1 MEWIASGIVLL
12 IIIIVEVIY
21 YNNKKKQLEKEVEE
35 KLLQEKRKI
44 IKEKIEAEE
53 EEQRAQLKRAFDRE
67 IELYR
72 AMANEK
78 KGAVDAEVAMQ
89 IAAVREKQSSAIQQ
103 FDAEILRQNS
113 VIEQKKQELDGVV
126 EQLELRKAELQR
138 SYDATLAAQQEKI
151 AIEVASIRA
160 LKTQQMNNALMNEEA
175 AAKAELANRMQ
186 AFMEECSVKQMQYA
200 ADLKI
205 IEEQLEEYRKKRQ
218 VINEEILRQR
228 ALEEKQ
234 DFYRIVLPTAAID
247 DIQLLLSIRENL
259 KQREN
264 LDKLIYEAY
273 ISKPTQEMIKRVLE
287 GRAPSGIY
295 KITRLKTGEIYIG
308 KSTDIKKRWGEHSKT
323 AYGVGTIAHST
334 LHTTIKKD
342 GIQNFTFELLEEVPK
357 DKLTEREKYWI
368 TFYDSKSYGLNE
380 RNG

>member
-1 MEWIASGIVLL
+1 MIGWIVSITLVIC
-12 IIIIVEVIY
+12 IIIL
-21 YNNKKKQLEKEVEE
+21 YNIQKKKKKEIQLNIEQKYLE
-35 KLLQEKRKI
+35 EKRK
-44 IKEKIEAEE
+44 
-53 EEQRAQLKRAFDRE
+53 E
-67 IELYR
+67 IEKKIDAEKSKAEDELTLYR
-72 AMANEK
+72 QMVAAK
-78 KGAVDAEVAMQ
+78 KNTLDAEFAMQ
-89 IAAVREKQSSAIQQ
+89 EAAVREKQSSATKL
-103 FDAEILRQNS
+103 FDAEIAKQNELLAQKQREAEAVIAQLEQRKKDLEQAYQESVATQQKRIDKELLDWETLRIFKLDQ
-113 VIEQKKQELDGVV
+113 EYDKHKQEIIA
-126 EQLELRKAELQR
+126 KTTAETQEFI
-138 SYDATLAAQQEKI
+138 AQCEEK
-151 AIEVASIRA
+151 
-160 LKTQQMNNALMNEEA
+160 KTQI
-175 AAKAELANRMQ
+175 
-186 AFMEECSVKQMQYA
+186 A
-200 ADLKI
+200 ADLAN
-205 IEEQLEEYRKKRQ
+205 IEDTLNEYRKKRQ

-228 ALEEKQ
+228 ALEEQQ
-234 DFYRIVLPTAAID
+234 DFYRIVLPSAAID
-247 DIQLLLSIRENL
+247 DIQLLLSVRENL

-368 TFYDSKSYGLNE
+368 TFYDSKNYGLNE

>member
-1 MEWIASGIVLL
+1 MIGWIIASILCIC
-12 IIIIVEVIY
+12 IIIY
-21 YNNKKKQLEKEVEE
+21 YNIQKKNKIKIQQNIEKRYIE
-35 KLLQEKRKI
+35 EKRK
-44 IKEKIEAEE
+44 
-53 EEQRAQLKRAFDRE
+53 E
-67 IELYR
+67 IEKKIDSEKSQLENELTLYR
-72 AMANEK
+72 QMI
-78 KGAVDAEVAMQ
+78 AVQKNSLEAEVAMLE
-89 IAAVREKQSSAIQQ
+89 AAAREKQSSATKL
-103 FDAEILRQNS
+103 FDAEIARQNELLAS
-113 VIEQKKQELDGVV
+113 KKQEAEAVIEQLEQRKKDLERTYQETIANEKKRKDKELLDWETLRIFKLDQEYDKHKQELITKTTEETQVFI
-126 EQLELRKAELQR
+126 
-138 SYDATLAAQQEKI
+138 AQCEEK
-151 AIEVASIRA
+151 
-160 LKTQQMNNALMNEEA
+160 KT
-175 AAKAELANRMQ
+175 
-186 AFMEECSVKQMQYA
+186 QYA

-228 ALEEKQ
+228 ALEEQQ
-234 DFYRIVLPTAAID
+234 DFYRIILPTAAID
-247 DIQLLLSIRENL
+247 DIQLLLSVRENL
-259 KQREN
+259 KSREN

-368 TFYDSKSYGLNE
+368 TFYNSRDYGLNE

>member
-1 MEWIASGIVLL
+1 MATYQALL
-12 IIIIVEVIY
+12 EQ
-21 YNNKKKQLEKEVEE
+21 KQHD
-35 KLLQEKRKI
+35 LQITINEL
-44 IKEKIEAEE
+44 
-53 EEQRAQLKRAFDRE
+53 EQRKKDLEQAYQDQV
-67 IELYR
+67 
-72 AMANEK
+72 ANEK
-78 KGAVDAEVAMQ
+78 KRKEKELLDWETLRIFKLDQEYDKHKQELIAKTTEETQAFIAQCEEKKTQ
-89 IAAVREKQSSAIQQ
+89 IAADLS
-103 FDAEILRQNS
+103 N
-113 VIEQKKQELDGVV
+113 IEDL
-126 EQLELRKAELQR
+126 L
-138 SYDATLAAQQEKI
+138 
-151 AIEVASIRA
+151 
-160 LKTQQMNNALMNEEA
+160 NEY
-175 AAKAELANRMQ
+175 K
-186 AFMEECSVKQMQYA
+186 
-200 ADLKI
+200 
-205 IEEQLEEYRKKRQ
+205 KKRQ

-228 ALEEKQ
+228 AIEEQQ
-234 DFYRIVLPTAAID
+234 DFYRIVLPSAAVD
-247 DIQLLLSIRENL
+247 DIQLLLSVRENL